1 MKDEGSRLRPWF
13 FQRTIVEET
22 GIAEYDLLLDDGN
35 LVLMYEYPVYYSKID
50 LSSSTA
56 IVGTADD
63 DKYDVYNI
71 ICCVGRRWAKLLVAV
86 YLPTQEESDVYILS
100 QTVR

>member
-1 MKDEGSRLRPWF
+1 MEDEGSRLRPWF
-13 FQRTIVEET
+13 FQRSFVEET
-22 GIAEYDLLLDDGN
+22 GITEYDLLLDNGN

-56 IVGTADD
+56 IVGKADD
-63 DKYDVYNI
+63 DEYDVYNI
-71 ICCVGRRWAKLLVAV
+71 ICCVGRRWAKLLVTV
-86 YLPTQEESDVYILS
+86 DLRTQKESDVYILS